1 MATKGHSEDTGERL
15 KEIFSS
21 IDDSASMKQLAG
33 KTDKRESIAFEE
45 VLSTLKRAEGS
56 LTLKFPSAE
65 GHHCITHAESGEFT
79 GVYVGPFGP
88 ENRPAAM
95 SQEAIEQL
103 WKHADDVSVKPTEQ
117 TPLVDSVVGD
127 LLKK

>member
-1 MATKGHSEDTGERL
+1 MATKGHSEDAGERVRDIL
-15 KEIFSS
+15 SS
-21 IDDSASMKQLAG
+21 ISDSDSVKQLTGDA
-33 KTDKRESIAFEE
+33 DMRDSILLEE
-45 VLSTLKRAEGS
+45 VLNTLKNVEGS
-56 LTLKFPSAE
+56 LTLRFPSAE
-65 GHHCITHAESGEFT
+65 GHHYVTQVESGEFA

-88 ENRPAAM
+88 ENRPASM

-117 TPLVDSVVGD
+117 TPLTDSVVGD

>member
-33 KTDKRESIAFEE
+33 NTDERDSIALKE
-45 VLSTLKRAEGS
+45 VLGTLKSAEGS

-65 GHHCITHAESGEFT
+65 GHHCITYADSEEFA

-88 ENRPAAM
+88 ENRPASM
-95 SQEAIEQL
+95 SQDAIEQL
-103 WKHADDVSVKPTEQ
+103 WNHADDVSVEPTEQ
-117 TPLVDSVVGD
+117 TSLADTVVGS